1 MSESI
6 YDSNIG
12 YQPAD
17 PIEVPPLYFWPP
29 KPLKILHWIFNGL
42 LFPWGYL
49 FIMISFLS
57 WYYFTPDIEK
67 MSVFD
72 FSWIAKIWFRNAV
85 LLMLVAGGLHWWLYI
100 RRSQNKSYKYNS
112 KWLATGRKRF
122 LWNSQVKDN
131 MFWSIVSG
139 CTVWTLYEAV
149 TYWLYASGYV
159 KQIEWS
165 ESPVYLTLILIGVF
179 FWSTFHFYLNH
190 RLLHWKPLYELAHEL
205 HHRNVNTGP
214 WSGISMHPMEH
225 IIYFSVFVL
234 WWFVPVHPAI
244 VLVTGIYQGI
254 SPSVS
259 HSGFDKIEISR
270 KTSINAGDQFHH
282 LHHKYFEVNYGNTPT
297 PMDKLFGTWH
307 DGTPETHKEI
317 KVRLRPEQY

>member
-29 KPLKILHWIFNGL
+29 KPLKILHWIFNDL

-57 WYYFTPDIEK
+57 WYYLTPDIEK
-67 MSVFD
+67 MSVFE

-214 WSGISMHPMEH
+214 WSGISMHPLEH

-244 VLVTGIYQGI
+244 VLLTGIYQGI

-270 KTSINAGDQFHH
+270 KKSINAGDQFHH

>member
-1 MSESI
+1 VYDSI

-214 WSGISMHPMEH
+214 WSGISMHPLEH

-244 VLVTGIYQGI
+244 VLLTGIYQGI

-270 KTSINAGDQFHH
+270 KKSINAGDQFHH